1 MQLLAQIKKQVVEA
15 MKAKDTLAKDVLRVA
30 QGDIELAVSRTGT
43 PLTEPEQQQILRKLI
58 KSNQESLAAIG
69 DTDATTAEKLRKEN
83 ALLEAL
89 LPGMLS
95 VAEIIAALAPVED
108 DIKAAG
114 NDGQATGVAMKHLR
128 PQGLAIDGKDV
139 SAAVKQIRAA

>member
-15 MKAKDTLAKDVLRVA
+15 MKGKDTLVKDVLRVA
-30 QGDIELAVSRTGT
+30 QGDIELAASRTGK
-43 PLTEPEQQQILRKLI
+43 PLTEPEQQQVLRKLI

-83 ALLEAL
+83 AILEAL
-89 LPGMLS
+89 LPRMLS
-95 VAEIIAALAPVED
+95 VAEIIAALAPVEA

-114 NDGQATGVAMKHLR
+114 NDGQATGVAMKHLK

-139 SAAVKQIRAA
+139 SAAVRQVRAA